1 MPSSSRPEDYDSED
15 YDSAELVTLTD
26 EVGRTLP
33 CYIERELEIDG
44 KNYLLLL
51 PVDAPIEIFPWNDD
65 DDELV
70 AELEPVETDAAIN
83 EIFADAHA
91 VLSEQ
96 NLNLKRSAFTLTAA
110 GELPELDPDDI
121 LSIELDEDGE
131 LEPEEFQ
138 ILARF
143 YNEEQ
148 EYFICTSVDP
158 LLLFGIADDLGNVS
172 LLSDEE
178 AEKLQPFLA
187 DILLDEI

>member
-15 YDSAELVTLTD
+15 FDSAELVTLTD

-65 DDELV
+65 DNELV

-158 LLLFGIADDLGNVS
+158 LLLFGIADDRGNVS